1 MRRLNF
7 KMKFV
12 VFAAAALL
20 PVWALPGMARADVA
34 QTLRETVVNVEAPVA
49 IPLSEPLRDRFGV
62 GTMPALSASLPVG
75 RWILLGLRLRGGFLS
90 NGPAPADHAVRDP
103 GMGGL
108 LALSAIGR
116 FRPLAGRQRD
126 SRSIGPWIE
135 LGVGPGLT
143 GTLVRA
149 EGEAAVGWNFRWR
162 GWIFGPSARYLL
174 VVQPSSPLDS
184 SDAQVALLGVEIVM
198 HDSHQPAPIVVPVA
212 VAVAQPKVLDRDG
225 DGIPDDVDKCP
236 NEPEDFDGFEDE
248 DGCPDPDND
257 KDGIPDVADKCPNE
271 PETVNGVDD
280 EDGCPDEAPIVV
292 RENRILLTEHVLFD
306 SNRARVRTAGRPALA
321 AVLTLWKQHPEWDHL
336 VIEGHA
342 DRRGPD
348 PFNDWLSHERAQ
360 RARKVLVEMG
370 FPPEKLLVAAFGRR
384 QLRVPGSNEEADR
397 QNRRVEFAII
407 KKVEERAKG
416 ADPTQPP
423 RHAQA
428 GGLQP

>member
-1 MRRLNF
+1 
-7 KMKFV
+7 MKFV

-20 PVWALPGMARADVA
+20 PVWALPSTTRADVA
-34 QTLRETVVNVEAPVA
+34 QTLRDTVINVEAPVA

-75 RWILLGLRLRGGFLS
+75 GWTLLGLRLRGGFLS
-90 NGPAPADHAVRDP
+90 NGPAPADRAVRDP

-108 LALSAIGR
+108 LALSGVAR

-135 LGVGPGLT
+135 LGVGPGIT
-143 GTLVRA
+143 GTLVRV

-162 GWIFGPSARYLL
+162 EWIFGPSARYLL
-174 VVQPSSPLDS
+174 LVQPSSPLDS

-198 HDSHQPAPIVVPVA
+198 HDSHRPAPIEVPVA
-212 VAVAQPKVLDRDG
+212 VAVAVAVPQPEVLDRDG

-236 NEPEDFDGFEDE
+236 DEPEDFDGFEDE

-292 RENRILLTEHVLFD
+292 KENRILLTERVLFD
-306 SNRARVRTAGRPALA
+306 TNRARVRTAGRPVLA
-321 AVLTLWKQHPEWDHL
+321 AVLNLWQQHPEWDQL

-348 PFNDWLSHERAQ
+348 QFNDWLSQERAQ
-360 RARKVLVEMG
+360 RARKALIGLG
-370 FPPEKLLVAAFGRR
+370 FPSEKLAVAGFGRR
-384 QLRVPGSNEEADR
+384 QLRMPGSNEEADR
-397 QNRRVEFAII
+397 QNRRVEFVII

-416 ADPTQPP
+416 ADLTQPA

>member
-1 MRRLNF
+1 
-7 KMKFV
+7 MKFV

-20 PVWALPGMARADVA
+20 PVWALPGTAWADVA
-34 QTLRETVVNVEAPVA
+34 QTLRQTVVTVEAPVA
-49 IPLSEPLRDRFGV
+49 IPLSEPLRDRFGI

-75 RWILLGLRLRGGFLS
+75 RWTLLGLRLRGGFLS
-90 NGPAPADHAVRDP
+90 NGPAPADGAVRDP

-292 RENRILLTEHVLFD
+292 KEDRILLTERVLFD
-306 SNRARVRTAGRPALA
+306 TNLARVRSAGRPILA
-321 AVLTLWKQHPEWDHL
+321 AVLNLWKQHPEWDHL

-384 QLRVPGSNEEADR
+384 QPRVPGTDEEAYR